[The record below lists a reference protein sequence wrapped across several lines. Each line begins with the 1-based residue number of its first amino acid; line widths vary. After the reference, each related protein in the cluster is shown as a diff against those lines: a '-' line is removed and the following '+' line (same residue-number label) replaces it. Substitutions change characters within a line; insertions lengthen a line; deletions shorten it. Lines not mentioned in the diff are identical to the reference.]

1 MNQWLSI
8 GLVAVIANS
17 AILAFTL
24 FFLNA
29 NYRKKY
35 LLAWA
40 LAFSGFAARGVCI
53 LVNVNF
59 GGTVKLLLA
68 MEQFLVIGCALLLLS
83 GACQFL
89 ERRLPKSILI
99 AATVVSCWVAV
110 SVAAGFDPAFVYAPS
125 YALLGTMFILFGVL
139 FLRQP
144 RKFGTVGRIIAGSAL
159 VVWGLH
165 QYDYPFLRH
174 IPWIAPW
181 GFLFGSVLALFVAVG
196 VIIMFFEKLQ
206 ARYSEHETRYASI
219 LRSSMDGFWLV
230 GGDGYLLEV
239 NDVYCRMSG
248 YSRDELLTMRIP
260 ELDANP
266 NPAEI
271 ERHMERIRER
281 GEDRFETRHRR
292 KDGSVFD
299 AEVSIQFQHAGGGL
313 FVNFVRDITERKRSE
328 TALRKSELT
337 LRTLKNSIP
346 DPVWLKDADGVYMYC
361 NDAFERFIG
370 AREAEIVGRSDY
382 DFFDR
387 ELADAFLYNDRMTI
401 EADGPRVNEEWL
413 TFAEDGYRGL
423 FETIKTP
430 MRDSHGHLIGVL
442 GIARDITQRKRN
454 EEALR
459 EREIFLQEI
468 QRIAMI
474 GGWKANIE
482 TDYLFWSDEVN
493 RIVEAPL
500 DYKPGLTEGMRFYAP
515 EYLPKIHAMLLSVMG
530 GNTNL
535 EVECELVTRRGQ
547 RKWVHLRA
555 SGMVEAAGKSS
566 VMGTIQDI
574 DSQKK
579 AQLELMQATARA
591 ESANKAKSEFLAN
604 MSHEIRTPLN
614 GILGMLQLIESTSPD
629 AEQGQYAAMAITAV
643 KRLTRLLSDILD
655 LSKIEV
661 GKLPIVNGPF
671 DVWSLRD
678 DIVDLLHLGVKDKGL
693 ELVFDIAPDMPRT
706 LFGDALRVRQILFN
720 LVGNAIKFTETGSVH
735 VTMSRLPYCRAG
747 HACVL
752 FEVADTGIG
761 IADDMLGLVFE
772 PFTQAEGAYFRRFQG
787 AGLGL
792 AIVRKIVRMLDGEV
806 AIDSE
811 SGVGTTIYCVLPL
824 QLVEDSP
831 VACQAAESAAPPR
844 HGELTILFADDDAA
858 SLFAGKR
865 MLEKL
870 GYTVVT
876 ARNGQEALAAL
887 CGRAFDLVLMDVQ
900 MPVLDGVSATREIR
914 QGRAGVQHA
923 HVPILAVTAYAMA
936 GDREKMLG
944 SGMDGYVAKPM
955 QFEELR
961 AAIDAVLGKEG
972 QGDPEWVRPRL

>member
-17 AILAFTL
+17 VILALTL
-24 FFLNA
+24 FFLNV
-29 NYRKKY
+29 NYRKSY
-35 LLAWA
+35 LLTWA
-40 LAFSGFAARGVCI
+40 LAFSGFAARGLCI
-53 LVNVNF
+53 LVNVTI
-59 GGTVKLLLA
+59 GGNTKLLLA
-68 MEQFLVIGCALLLLS
+68 IEQFLILGCALLLLA

-89 ERRLPKSILI
+89 ERRLPKWMLV
-99 AATVVSCWVAV
+99 AVAVVACWISV
-110 SVAAGFDPAFVYAPS
+110 SVAVGLDLTVVYMPS
-125 YALLGTMFILFGVL
+125 YALLGTMFILFGL
-139 FLRQP
+139 LIIQQP
-144 RKFGTVGRIIAGSAL
+144 RKFGTVGRLIAGSSL
-159 VVWGLH
+159 VIWGLH

-174 IPWIAPW
+174 VPWFVPW
-181 GFLFGSVLALFVAVG
+181 GFLFGSILALFVAVG

-206 ARYSEHETRYASI
+206 ARYSEHESRYASI

-230 GGDGYLLEV
+230 GGDGRLLEV

-248 YSRDELLTMRIP
+248 YGRDELLTMKIE
-260 ELDANP
+260 ELDANLTQE
-266 NPAEI
+266 AI
-271 ERHMERIRER
+271 ERHMGRIRER

-299 AEVSIQFQHAGGGL
+299 AEVSVQFHSAGGGL
-313 FVNFVRDITERKRSE
+313 FVNFVRDITERKQSE
-328 TALRKSELT
+328 KALRKSELT
-337 LRTLKNSIP
+337 LRTLKNSIL
-346 DPVWLKDADGVYMYC
+346 DPVWLKDADGVYLYC

-370 AREAEIVGRSDY
+370 AREAEIVGRTDY
-382 DFFDR
+382 DFFDQ

-413 TFAEDGYRGL
+413 TFAEDGYHGL

-430 MRDSHGHLIGVL
+430 MRDFHGNLIGVL
-442 GIARDITQRKRN
+442 GIARDITQRQRN

-474 GGWKANIE
+474 GGWKANVE

-500 DYKPGLTEGMRFYAP
+500 DYKPGLAEGMRFYAP

-530 GNTNL
+530 GDTNMD
-535 EVECELVTRRGQ
+535 VECELVTGRGK

-555 SGMVEAAGKSS
+555 SGMVKAAGESS

-579 AQLELMQATARA
+579 AQLELLQATARA

-614 GILGMLQLIESTSPD
+614 GILGMLQLIEGTSPD

-661 GKLPIVNGPF
+661 GKLPIVNAPF

-693 ELVFDIAPDMPRT
+693 ELVFDIAPDVPRT
-706 LFGDALRVRQILFN
+706 LVGDALRLRQILFN
-720 LVGNAIKFTETGSVH
+720 LVGNAIKFTETGSVQ
-735 VTMSRLPYCRAG
+735 VTMSRLPYCRAE

-761 IADDMLGLVFE
+761 IADDMLGLIFE
-772 PFTQAEGAYFRRFQG
+772 PFTQAEGTYSRRFQG

-811 SGVGTTIYCVLPL
+811 AGVGTTICCVLPL
-824 QLVEDSP
+824 RLVDASP
-831 VACQAAESAAPPR
+831 VACPAGERAAPPR
-844 HGELTILFADDDAA
+844 LGELTILFADDDAA

-887 CGRAFDLVLMDVQ
+887 CERTFDLVLMDVQ

-914 QGRAGVQHA
+914 QGRAGVQNA

-944 SGMDGYVAKPM
+944 AGMDGYVAKPM

-961 AAIDAVLGKEG
+961 AAIDAVLGKAEG
-972 QGDPEWVRPRL
+972 SATKT